1 MKKLILIPLCLILA
15 ICAYGQVMA
24 DDNSSSA
31 KAYQK
36 EYNKNIKLTKING
49 VYIPAS
55 LEEAFSRL
63 ERLSPPA
70 SIAKFQSGEESIVAK
85 KLHYGIGRW
94 MINNWN
100 FFGGSR
106 FSHMLKIKGVVHPD
120 DMAQFVIRTFHRHL
134 NNKPL
139 DEESLIQELAVARK
153 KTAQEVLGFQTKDN
167 H

>member
-1 MKKLILIPLCLILA
+1 MKKLILIPICLMLSLG
-15 ICAYGQVMA
+15 AYSQAMA
-24 DDNSSSA
+24 DDSSSAA

-49 VYIPAS
+49 VYIPGS

-63 ERLSPPA
+63 EKLSPPA
-70 SIAKFQSGEESIVAK
+70 SIAKFQTGEESIVAK

-94 MINNWN
+94 MIANWN

-106 FSHMLKIKGVVHPD
+106 FSHLLKTKGIVHPD

-134 NNKPL
+134 NNKAL
-139 DEESLIQELAVARK
+139 DEEALIDELSISRK
-153 KTAQEVLGFQTKDN
+153 KTTQEVLGFQTKDN